1 MSDMRT
7 AIVILAA
14 TATLAPV
21 SARAQQHD
29 HAVRVRT
36 AVHVDAETQVEQ
48 RAAER
53 VRQLARERARAEQ
66 NRGQDREEQ
75 TERIS
80 RTFKATE
87 IDLSNLAGD
96 ITITRGGNSIQLEA
110 VKVGRGRTADEAKEM
125 LQFVTIEIAERGARV
140 EVKAV
145 HRGHEERS
153 RQRRNINVSV
163 EYTVTAPEGTK
174 VFAKSLSGNVRVT
187 DIKGEINAVSLS
199 GDISVSNGERVLLA
213 KSTSGDVE
221 IVNVQSQTG
230 LEANSTSGTV
240 RVRNSRAPRM
250 RLGSISGNVVITAV
264 EAPRLEAESISG
276 DIEFNAPLQPNGRY
290 ELSSHSGVIRVMPTG
305 NTGFEIDA
313 TSFSGNIRSEI
324 TLKDQSQGVAD
335 TDRRGRGGRTR
346 SLRGVYGDGS
356 ATIDAT
362 TFSGTVIIGKK

>member
-1 MSDMRT
+1 MR
-7 AIVILAA
+7 
-14 TATLAPV
+14 
-21 SARAQQHD
+21 QQ
-29 HAVRVRT
+29 A
-36 AVHVDAETQVEQ
+36 
-48 RAAER
+48 
-53 VRQLARERARAEQ
+53 RARAEQ
-66 NRGQDREEQ
+66 NRGQYREEQ

-87 IDLSNLAGD
+87 IDLSNLSGD
-96 ITITRGGNSIQLEA
+96 ITVTRGGSSIQLEA
-110 VKVGRGRTADEAKEM
+110 LKVGRGRTADEAKEM
-125 LQFVTIEIAERGARV
+125 LQFVTIDIAERGSRV

-145 HRGHEERS
+145 HTGHEER
-153 RQRRNINVSV
+153 RRGRNINVSV
-163 EYTVTAPEGTK
+163 QYTVTAPEGTK
-174 VFAKSLSGNVRVT
+174 ISAKSLSGNVRVT

-213 KSTSGDVE
+213 KSTSGDVD

-240 RVRNSRAPRM
+240 RVRNSQAPRV
-250 RLGSISGNVVITAV
+250 RVGSISGNVIVTAV

-276 DIEFNAPLQPNGRY
+276 DIEFASPLQPNGRY

-346 SLRGVYGDGS
+346 SLRGIFGDGS